1 MTAKDCGNHGKTRR
15 LRARACGACFLVFLF
30 IILLIILLVW
40 AILQPT
46 KPKFI
51 LQDATVYAFNVSSP
65 NLLTSSFQVTLT
77 SRNPNDKVG
86 VYYDKLDVYAVYRNQ
101 QITLRTQI
109 PPTYQGHKDINVW
122 SPFISGSSVPVS
134 PYNAE
139 SLSQDQSSG
148 AVMLLIKADG
158 RVRWKVGSFISGR
171 YHLYVRC
178 PAYITFGTRST
189 GIEVGNNAIKY
200 QLVQQCRVS
209 VWEYEMMMKKEESS
223 SASPNISI

>member
-1 MTAKDCGNHGKTRR
+1 MTAKDCGNHDKDRR
-15 LRARACGACFLVFLF
+15 RRFQRVCACLLIFNF
-30 IILLIILLVW
+30 ILLLTILLVW

-51 LQDATVYAFNVSSP
+51 LQDATVYAFNITSP
-65 NLLTSSFQVTLT
+65 NLLTSSFQVTLS
-77 SRNPNDKVG
+77 SRNPNDRIG

-122 SPFISGSSVPVS
+122 SPYIFGNSVPVS

-148 AVMLLIKADG
+148 TVMLLIKADG
-158 RVRWKVGSFISGR
+158 RVRWKVGSFITGR
-171 YHLYVRC
+171 YHFYVRC

-189 GIEVGNNAIKY
+189 GIVVGNNAIKY
-200 QLVQQCRVS
+200 QLVQMCSVS
-209 VWEYEMMMKKEESS
+209 V
-223 SASPNISI
+223 

>member
-1 MTAKDCGNHGKTRR
+1 MSAKGTDCGNHGKIRQRR
-15 LRARACGACFLVFLF
+15 LRAFCACFLIFNF
-30 IILLIILLVW
+30 ILLVTILLVW

-51 LQDATVYAFNVSSP
+51 LQDATVYAFNVTNP
-65 NLLTSSFQVTLT
+65 NLLTSSFQVTLS

-122 SPFISGSSVPVS
+122 SPYIYGNSVPVS
-134 PYNAE
+134 PNNAE
-139 SLSQDQSSG
+139 SLLQDQSSG

-158 RVRWKVGSFISGR
+158 RVRWKVGSFISGK

-189 GIEVGNNAIKY
+189 GIVVGHNAIKY
-200 QLVQQCRVS
+200 QLVQQCSVS
-209 VWEYEMMMKKEESS
+209 V
-223 SASPNISI
+223 

>member
-1 MTAKDCGNHGKTRR
+1 MTSKDCGHHQKRR
-15 LRARACGACFLVFLF
+15 HKLFRRICAGFLIFNF

-65 NLLTSSFQVTLT
+65 NLLTSRFEVTIS
-77 SRNPNDKVG
+77 SRNPNDKIG
-86 VYYDKLDVYAVYRNQ
+86 VYYDRLDVYAIYRNQ
-101 QITLRTQI
+101 QITLRTQL

-122 SPFISGSSVPVS
+122 SPEIYGNAVPVS

-148 AVMLLIKADG
+148 TVLVLIKIDG
-158 RVRWKVGSFISGR
+158 RVRWKVGTFISGK
-171 YHLYVRC
+171 YHLYVKC
-178 PAYITFGTRST
+178 PAYITFGTRSN
-189 GIEVGNNAIKY
+189 GITVGNNAIKY
-200 QLVQQCRVS
+200 QLVQQCSVS
-209 VWEYEMMMKKEESS
+209 V
-223 SASPNISI
+223 

>member
-1 MTAKDCGNHGKTRR
+1 LFRR
-15 LRARACGACFLVFLF
+15 ICAGFLIFNF

-65 NLLTSSFQVTLT
+65 NLLTSSFQVTIS
-77 SRNPNDKVG
+77 SRNPNDKIG
-86 VYYDKLDVYAVYRNQ
+86 IYYDRLDVYAIYRNQ
-101 QITLRTQI
+101 QITLRTQL

-122 SPFISGSSVPVS
+122 SPEIYGNAVPVS

-148 AVMLLIKADG
+148 TVLVLIKIDG
-158 RVRWKVGSFISGR
+158 RVRWKVGTFISGK
-171 YHLYVRC
+171 YHLYVKC
-178 PAYITFGTRST
+178 PAYITFGTRSN
-189 GIEVGNNAIKY
+189 GITVGNNAIKY
-200 QLVQQCRVS
+200 QLVQQCSVS
-209 VWEYEMMMKKEESS
+209 V
-223 SASPNISI
+223 